1 MNQPTAFQ
9 AQYPLSKTK
18 KFWKKMLGKLFNNI
32 VFSFVLSLIG
42 NSIFATVLSSTMSQ
56 SDLNGPISSDIIM
69 KFVVADLSIF
79 LIIFIVLT
87 LIYAIYFK
95 AYINRYYYDCGEDFV
110 TIKKNV
116 FTPTEIHV
124 QYQKIQ
130 DVYVDQDIIDRIF
143 GLYDVHIA
151 SATITSGI
159 EAHIDGVNAGI
170 AESLK
175 NLILSKIK
183 NGGNTVTNSQT
194 MAQAR
199 ESSVKFQSDKEVSSK
214 TYPISKQW
222 IYPATFNAII
232 FSLILALLFLGVV
245 SKKHTVD
252 PNLFFYAV
260 ILFAFFFFL
269 SMWWKMVWKKNYHFE
284 FTEDYILLK
293 TGVLS
298 RSEKHV
304 PYKSIQNITESQG
317 ILDRMFGLSDVTI
330 ENATSGSMQNGI
342 SLVWQQKT
350 NADELT
356 GILNDIVSKI
366 NPQSSRSTG
375 L

>member
-1 MNQPTAFQ
+1 M
-9 AQYPLSKTK
+9 LSKC
-18 KFWKKMLGKLFNNI
+18 FQNI
-32 VFSFVLSLIG
+32 VFSFVFSLIG
-42 NSIFATVLSSTMSQ
+42 NSIFATILSSTMS
-56 SDLNGPISSDIIM
+56 SADLNGPITSGIIT
-69 KFVVADLSIF
+69 KFVITDLLIF
-79 LIIFIVLT
+79 LAIFIILNIVYT
-87 LIYAIYFK
+87 FYFK
-95 AYINRYYYDCGEDFV
+95 AYINRYYYDCGEDFI

-130 DVYVDQDIIDRIF
+130 DVYVDQDIMDRIF

-151 SATITSGI
+151 SATVTSGI
-159 EAHIDGVNAGI
+159 EAHIDGVNTDV

-175 NLILSKIK
+175 NIILSKIK

-194 MAQAR
+194 TAQTG
-199 ESSVKFQSDKEVSSK
+199 ELSPKFQSDKEISSR

-222 IYPATFNAII
+222 IYPATLNAII

-245 SKKHTVD
+245 SKRHTVD

-284 FTEDYILLK
+284 FTADYILLK

-298 RSEKHV
+298 RQEKHI

-317 ILDRMFGLSDVTI
+317 ILDRMFSLSDVTI
-330 ENATSGSMQNGI
+330 ENAASGAMQNGVP
-342 SLVWQQKT
+342 LVWQPKIK
-350 NADELT
+350 AGELT
-356 GILNDIVSKI
+356 KILNDIVSKI
-366 NPQSSRSTG
+366 NPQSSKSTG